1 MRRLRGL
8 VAYALAG
15 LIGSLPAAG
24 APPQAAPKSAA
35 PTAAAR
41 TPRPPNLLLVTLD
54 TTRADRL
61 GCYGSK
67 TVATPYLDAL
77 AARGVVFDNA
87 ISPSPLT
94 LPAHCSILTGL
105 QPAAHGVRDNGSPLA
120 DDRVT
125 LAEVLAARGWSTA
138 GFVSAYVL
146 DRRWGIAQGFEH
158 YRDDFKV
165 PRNRAITM
173 EAVQRRGDDT
183 VAKALAWIKQKA
195 AGRFFVWVHL
205 YDPHAPYDPPAPF
218 AARYS
223 GRPYDGEIAWTD
235 ALVGRLLDGIQS
247 LGLTQKTVVA
257 VIGDHGE
264 GLGEH
269 GETGHGLFL
278 YETTT
283 HVPLILAGPRT
294 ELASRRVREV
304 VRSTDLA
311 PTLLELL
318 GIDPT
323 APKGLAKGAGQS
335 LVARLAA
342 RSPVPAREAYSE
354 TFFPRLH
361 FGWSELRAVR
371 TDRLHFIEAPKPEL
385 YDLASD
391 PGESVNRAASDP
403 QAISRLRASLA
414 GLAGDAAG
422 PAPAPAETSAEER
435 EKLAALGYAG
445 GAPAPREASFKD
457 LPDPKDRIQV
467 FGLLGRATEA
477 IAAGR
482 TDAGIATLRETLV
495 QDPGMIEAWL
505 QLGRALAGKGDAAG
519 AADAYK
525 KALDHRPDQEQAAI
539 GLAEALA
546 ASGRETEAI
555 AACRRF
561 PAGAPGA
568 GLVQHELG
576 RLLFHAGRFEEAEPA
591 FREALRLSPD
601 LAEAAFDLGAIAERK
616 PDFPAAETWFR
627 KAVAID
633 PAYHEAHAAIA
644 KRRYAAGDMAG
655 AAAELRAALAA
666 SPGNPA
672 YTQALADL
680 TRAPG
685 PR

>member
-1 MRRLRGL
+1 MPRHRR
-8 VAYALAG
+8 VAGAALAA
-15 LIGSLPAAG
+15 LIALLPAT
-24 APPQAAPKSAA
+24 APPAAPKTASVGAATGSA
-35 PTAAAR
+35 
-41 TPRPPNLLLVTLD
+41 RPANLLLVTLD

-105 QPAAHGVRDNGSPLA
+105 FPAEHGVRDNGGFALPPE
-120 DDRVT
+120 RVT
-125 LAEVLAARGWSTA
+125 LAEVLAARGWSTG

-158 YRDDFKV
+158 YRDEFTI
-165 PRNRAITM
+165 PRDRAITL
-173 EAVQRRGDDT
+173 EEVQRRGDDT

-195 AGRFFVWVHL
+195 PGRFFAWVHL

-218 AARYS
+218 AARYA

-235 ALVGRLLDGIQS
+235 ALVGRLLEGLKS
-247 LGLTQKTVVA
+247 LGLTDRTVVA
-257 VIGDHGE
+257 VIADHGE
-264 GLGEH
+264 SLGEH

-278 YETTT
+278 YEPTTR
-283 HVPLILAGPRT
+283 VPLILAGPRS
-294 ELASRRVREV
+294 ELKPRRVRDV

-323 APKGLAKGAGQS
+323 APKGLARGDGQS
-335 LVARLAA
+335 LVALLAG
-342 RSPVPAREAYSE
+342 RSAPQAREGYSE

-371 TDRLHFIEAPKPEL
+371 TDRMHFIEAPKPEL

-391 PGESVNRAASDP
+391 PQESINRAASDP
-403 QAISRLRASLA
+403 QSMSRLRASLA
-414 GLAGDAAG
+414 RLAGDAGG
-422 PAPAPAETSAEER
+422 PAPVPAAPSEEER

-445 GAPAPREASFKD
+445 GAAAPREASYKD
-457 LPDPKDRIQV
+457 LPDPKDRIKV
-467 FGLLGRATEA
+467 FGLLGRAQSEMN
-477 IAAGR
+477 AGK
-482 TDAGIATLRETLV
+482 TDAGIATLRETLA
-495 QDPGMIEAWL
+495 QDPGMIEAWV
-505 QLGRALAGKGDAAG
+505 QLGRALAVKGDAAG
-519 AADAYK
+519 AADAYG
-525 KALDHRPDQEQAAI
+525 KALDRRPDHVQATI

-546 ASGRETEAI
+546 ASGRVNEAI
-555 AACRRF
+555 ARCRKF
-561 PAGAPGA
+561 PFGSANA
-568 GLVQHELG
+568 GLVHQELG
-576 RLLFHAGRFEEAEPA
+576 LLLFGAGRLEEAEPE
-591 FREALRLSPD
+591 FREALRLTPD
-601 LAEAAFDLGAIAERK
+601 LAEAAYNLGAIAERK
-616 PDFPAAETWFR
+616 PDFAAAETWFR

-633 PAYHEAHAAIA
+633 PSYHEAHAAIA

-666 SPGNPA
+666 SPGNPV

-680 TRAPG
+680 TGAAP
-685 PR
+685 RK